1 MARGNNHA
9 ARDSVKTG
17 RQIFTAC
24 VVFFLWLALWQ
35 LAYRLVGHDL
45 LLASPWAV
53 CGRIAELCGTAAF
66 WRTVLGSLGRILL
79 GFLCAV
85 TLGTLLAF
93 LTARFKA
100 LYAFFSL
107 PMNIIKATPVAS
119 FVILALVWISGRGL
133 SAFVSFLMVL
143 PLIWRN
149 VHDGILSADRG
160 LLEMAR
166 VYRLTPGRTLRAVI
180 LPAVLPHFLAAI
192 RVGAG
197 FAWKAGVA
205 GEVIA
210 IPRSAIGTELYHAK
224 VYLETTDLFA
234 WTAVVILLSVM
245 LERGMVRGAKLLAA
259 GLNQ

>member
-1 MARGNNHA
+1 MARRNKSAG
-9 ARDSVKTG
+9 DGGKPG
-17 RQIFTAC
+17 RKRWLITC
-24 VVFFLWLALWQ
+24 LVFLFWLVLWQ
-35 LAYRLVGHDL
+35 AAYRFVGHDL
-45 LLASPWAV
+45 LLASPWPV
-53 CGRIAELCGTAAF
+53 CRRIAELCGTKAF
-66 WRTVLGSLGRILL
+66 WQTVFGSLGRILL

-85 TLGTLLAF
+85 LAGSLIAL
-93 LTARFKA
+93 LTARFQA
-100 LYAFFSL
+100 LYWFFSL
-107 PMNIIKATPVAS
+107 PMGIIKATPVAS
-119 FVILALVWISGRGL
+119 FVILALVWISGRYL
-133 SAFVSFLMVL
+133 SVFVSFLMVL

-149 VHDGILSADRG
+149 VHDGLHSADPG

-180 LPAVLPHFLAAI
+180 LPAVLPHFLAAV

-234 WTAVVILLSVM
+234 WTVVIILLSLL
-245 LERGMVRGAKLLAA
+245 LERGMVCGAEFLAA
-259 GLNQ
+259 QLNQ